1 MNFMAGRTFGH
12 LLVVDVGLMALHT
25 VWNQPMG
32 VVACGARHF
41 GMLARMFLQLI
52 ILLSVTGET
61 GVGDAFHKLD
71 VQGGMGIA
79 MAAQT
84 VFELKMG
91 LSLMAHITLWN
102 DVGGGRRMTL
112 VAVHAADVCFMFFA
126 FAGDGLRSCR
136 VAFNAVIIVQDSIG
150 PGCVASDCPAK
161 CDCQRHRRHDLK
173 ASFL

>member
-1 MNFMAGRTFGH
+1 MNFMAGQTFGH

-32 VVACGARHF
+32 VMACGARHF
-41 GMLARMFLQLI
+41 GMQARVFLQLV
-52 ILLSVTGET
+52 ILVGVTGET
-61 GVGDAFHKLD
+61 GIGDAFRKLD

-84 VFELKMG
+84 VFEFKMG

-112 VAVHAADVCFMFFA
+112 VAVHAADVRFMFFA
-126 FAGDGLRSCR
+126 FAGDGLRSCC
-136 VAFNAVIIVQDSIG
+136 VAFNAVIIAQDSIG
-150 PGCVASDCPAK
+150 LGCVASDGPAE
-161 CDCQRHRRHDLK
+161 CDCQRHRRQDLK
-173 ASFL
+173 ASSL